1 MRKPSMTL
9 ALALAATVAALT
21 LPATAEERTPQ
32 VSPFSQIT
40 QRVGLS
46 DVTIRFSRPGVKGR
60 RIWGDVVP
68 MGKIWRT
75 GANEAT
81 TITFEE
87 DVLVEGKPV
96 AAGTYALFTVP
107 GEKTWSV
114 ILNKDAKQWGA
125 YAHKD
130 ADDVVKVDVTPR
142 AAASPEEWMA
152 FRFSDLSNDGA
163 TIVLSWEKIE
173 VPFKFRNKVE
183 TNTTMFARL
192 RDRIAKAKPDEFQ
205 PYTDAAVYCLSHKTN
220 MEEGME
226 WIDKSLAIKATAT
239 AHFVK
244 AMFLDGAG
252 KTKEGLAELQKALE
266 VAGPDDDKAFVDEIR
281 KGIAERT
288 ERAKS

>member
-1 MRKPSMTL
+1 MRKRSLTL
-9 ALALAATVAALT
+9 AVALAATLAALT

-32 VSPFSQIT
+32 VSPLSRIT

-46 DVTIRFSRPGVKGR
+46 DVTISFSRPGVKGR
-60 RIWGDVVP
+60 KIWGDVVP

-107 GEKTWSV
+107 GEKTWSL

-130 ADDVVKVDVTPR
+130 ADDVVKVEVTPR
-142 AAASPEEWMA
+142 VAASPEEWMA

-173 VPFKFRNKVE
+173 VPFRFRNKVE

-192 RDRIAKAKPDEFQ
+192 RDKIAKAKPNEWQ

-220 MEEGME
+220 MGEGMK
-226 WIDKSLAIKATAT
+226 WIDKSLAINATAT
-239 AHFVK
+239 GYFVK
-244 AMFLDGAG
+244 AMFLDAAG
-252 KTKEGLAELQKALE
+252 KTKEGVAELQKALE

-281 KGIAERT
+281 NGIAEWT
-288 ERAKS
+288 KRAKS